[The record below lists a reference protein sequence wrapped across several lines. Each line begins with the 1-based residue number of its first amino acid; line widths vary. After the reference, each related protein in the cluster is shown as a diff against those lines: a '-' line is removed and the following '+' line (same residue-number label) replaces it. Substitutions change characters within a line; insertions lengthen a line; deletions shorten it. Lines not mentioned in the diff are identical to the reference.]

1 MNRPEDFELT
11 SFFGV
16 EPDLRVPDAPWDFNG
31 LTFKATRGVEQVS
44 CHIEMDVGAVSIR
57 WQSGDDER
65 LALELKWVDSICL
78 VRSTSGDALLMN
90 GVAQNPDV
98 RVELQLDPMVFVRV
112 HVRPKHP

>member
-16 EPDLRVPDAPWDFNG
+16 EPVLRVPGAPWDFNG
-31 LTFKATRGVEQVS
+31 LTFKAVRGVEQVH

-57 WQSGDDER
+57 WRSGDIER
-65 LALELKWVDSICL
+65 VAVEVKWVDSICL
-78 VRSTSGDALLMN
+78 VRSITGEVLLVN

-98 RVELQLDPMVFVRV
+98 SVELQLDPTVFVRV
-112 HVRPKHP
+112 QARPKYP